1 MKKIINNETILTVI
15 LILSISV
22 ALIFSYKFDKN
33 LYIDEPSILETVNVK
48 TIEQNNNEID
58 TIEIKY
64 DWQIAIPK
72 LDHLIA
78 PIKEGSDTITL
89 SKYVGHIEGTALQNG
104 NIALAGHNNTR
115 NYQSGNFYFDK
126 LDELDI
132 GDKVYYTYNNTTYSF
147 KVKEIKEVNEKDLS
161 VLEESEASQLTLVTC
176 IQGKYR
182 YRLIVICDLI

>member
-1 MKKIINNETILTVI
+1 MKKIINNEIIFTVI
-15 LILSISV
+15 LILSISI
-22 ALIFSYKFDKN
+22 ALAFSYKFDKN
-33 LYIDEPSILETVNVK
+33 LYIDEPSILETVDIK

-72 LDHLIA
+72 LDNLIA
-78 PIKEGSDTITL
+78 PIREGSDTITL

-132 GDKVYYTYNNTTYSF
+132 GDKVYYTYYNTTYSF
-147 KVKEIKEVNEKDLS
+147 KVREIKEVNEKELS

>member
-15 LILSISV
+15 LILSISI

-33 LYIDEPSILETVNVK
+33 LYIDEPSMLETVNIK
-48 TIEQNNNEID
+48 TIEQNNSEID

-72 LDHLIA
+72 LDNLIA
-78 PIKEGSDTITL
+78 PIREGSDMITL

-132 GDKVYYTYNNTTYSF
+132 GDKVYYTYNTTTYSF

-161 VLEESEASQLTLVTC
+161 VLEESEVSQLTLVTC
-176 IQGKYR
+176 IQGRYR